1 MVARC
6 RALPYKDHII
16 WGPKKALSL
25 ETVENFLY
33 NTMVLTLA
41 FHRLEWEVKLCSVIH
56 ENHIMIGAN
65 EPNTT
70 IQKMPKSYFYP

>member
-6 RALPYKDHII
+6 RTLPYKDHII

-25 ETVENFLY
+25 ETMENFLY

-41 FHRLEWEVKLCSVIH
+41 FHRLEWKVNLCSAIH
-56 ENHIMIGAN
+56 ENHIMIGAI

-70 IQKMPKSYFYP
+70 TQKCPKAIFTP